1 MKTDVTRQPLL
12 PALATLLLVAAVG
25 MARSAWAPFP
35 AERIGE
41 AAAPL
46 GQFLGQMQAAAP
58 GWSRL
63 FAFALAAVC
72 GVQIG
77 RLTVRY
83 GLYAS
88 PTCLAIPL
96 YGFVA
101 CGVYVASDTLSTAVA
116 SWLFVR
122 SLRNFCAA
130 FRNGYTFNATFR
142 AALYLGLLPLVSVAA
157 LPLPVLI
164 VPAVFCFKRTLRECA
179 VALFGLLLPVAA
191 TCYVGW
197 AAGDGFLAPLEGMAA
212 AFLTPSGYRLFD
224 GMSPFTLAYAGLLL
238 FLTLWSV
245 FSFFVDFFGM
255 GIRQRAVLCFA
266 LFALF
271 FCGGLF
277 AAPCAT
283 VSVLALAAVP
293 VSVLMPLVFVRIHKT
308 CSLTLYAALFVL
320 FALSQSLR

>member
-25 MARSAWAPFP
+25 VARSAWAPFP

-63 FAFALAAVC
+63 LAFALAAVC

-130 FRNGYTFNATFR
+130 FRN
-142 AALYLGLLPLVSVAA
+142 
-157 LPLPVLI
+157 
-164 VPAVFCFKRTLRECA
+164 
-179 VALFGLLLPVAA
+179 
-191 TCYVGW
+191 
-197 AAGDGFLAPLEGMAA
+197 
-212 AFLTPSGYRLFD
+212 PSMR
-224 GMSPFTLAYAGLLL
+224 
-238 FLTLWSV
+238 
-245 FSFFVDFFGM
+245 
-255 GIRQRAVLCFA
+255 RFA
-266 LFALF
+266 LRFIWD
-271 FCGGLF
+271 
-277 AAPCAT
+277 
-283 VSVLALAAVP
+283 S
-293 VSVLMPLVFVRIHKT
+293 SRW
-308 CSLTLYAALFVL
+308 
-320 FALSQSLR
+320 